1 MSFERHAFP
10 TLFRARAGRKDM
22 LGACRENDAVLRCGR
37 GVALAQLGAIDAP
50 GAVLH
55 GRGADGKAHGESEDM
70 LCRVGGVAMKN
81 KDTPKKL
88 QLNVQSIRNLS
99 AGDLTKVVGGGPIT
113 YSRCWCD

>member
-1 MSFERHAFP
+1 
-10 TLFRARAGRKDM
+10 
-22 LGACRENDAVLRCGR
+22 
-37 GVALAQLGAIDAP
+37 
-50 GAVLH
+50 
-55 GRGADGKAHGESEDM
+55 
-70 LCRVGGVAMKN
+70 MKN